1 MAKKSLEDL
10 LEEVKQELEDTI
22 AVLNSLKTEVPEEI
36 RQEINSIR
44 EVQIERLKKL
54 NEYVNQAK
62 KTLEYLSETAEAIEE
77 RLTDTDLRLNNL
89 YAETLQKVE
98 DLLNQIHKEVSK
110 VLETIE
116 ETAKNGA
123 YQGVKEGLEKHLK
136 EFKTSLEELKLT
148 AQHINKILVKNQ
160 KDIEEIFKR
169 YQWSWFVP
177 FLVVSLFLFLG
188 ILYIGFIKENQ
199 EAIAQ
204 ILIGSLEILFFL
216 IGTLSIWKISN
227 RFPQKWVAYLISIFL
242 LGVALLVGYTTYI
255 GKIVI
260 TKKEVCDLPKP
271 NNVEHYKDGR
281 TCYFYKS
288 GYYIDQKGNWYEIP
302 VVLCK

>member
-89 YAETLQKVE
+89 YNETLQKVE

-110 VLETIE
+110 VLGTIE

-123 YQGVKEGLEKHLK
+123 YQGVKEGLGKHLK
-136 EFKTSLEELKLT
+136 EIKTSLEELKLT
-148 AQHINKILVKNQ
+148 ARHINKNLVKNQ
-160 KDIEEIFKR
+160 KDIEEIFER

-177 FLVVSLFLFLG
+177 FLVVSLFLFLS

-242 LGVALLVGYTTYI
+242 LVVALFVGYTTYK

>member
-54 NEYVNQAK
+54 NEYVNKAK

-123 YQGVKEGLEKHLK
+123 YQGVKEGLGKHLK

-148 AQHINKILVKNQ
+148 ARNINKNLVKNQ
-160 KDIEEIFKR
+160 KDIEEIFER

-188 ILYIGFIKENQ
+188 ILYIGALKENSKTS
-199 EAIAQ
+199 AQ
-204 ILIGSLEILFFL
+204 FLIGSLEILFFL
-216 IGTLSIWKISN
+216 IGAYSIWKISN
-227 RFPQKWVAYLISIFL
+227 RFPQKWMAYLISIFL
-242 LGVALLVGYTTYI
+242 LAVALFVGYTTYK

-271 NNVEHYKDGR
+271 KQTVPQEDGSI
-281 TCYFYKS
+281 CYFYDGWYKAN
-288 GYYIDQKGNWYEIP
+288 GEWHKGEIAI
-302 VVLCK
+302 CK

>member
-1 MAKKSLEDL
+1 MTKKSLEDL

-22 AVLNSLKTEVPEEI
+22 AVLNSLKKEVPEEI

-54 NEYVNQAK
+54 NEYVNKAK

-123 YQGVKEGLEKHLK
+123 YQGTKQGLEKYLK
-136 EFKTSLEELKLT
+136 EVKTSLEELKLT
-148 AQHINKILVKNQ
+148 ARHINKNLVKNQ
-160 KDIEEIFKR
+160 KDIEEIFER
-169 YQWSWFVP
+169 YQWSWFP
-177 FLVVSLFLFLG
+177 AFLFVSAILFAG
-188 ILYIGFIKENQ
+188 ILYIGAIKENQ
-199 EAIAQ
+199 ETAAQ

-216 IGTLSIWKISN
+216 SGTYTVWKLSN

-242 LGVALLVGYTTYI
+242 LVVALFVGYTTYK

-260 TKKEVCDLPKP
+260 TKKEICDLPKP
-271 NNVEHYKDGR
+271 KQTVPQKDGSI
-281 TCYFYKS
+281 CYFYDGWYKAN
-288 GYYIDQKGNWYEIP
+288 GEWHKGEIAI
-302 VVLCK
+302 CK

>member
-89 YAETLQKVE
+89 YNETLQKVE

-110 VLETIE
+110 VLGTIE

-123 YQGVKEGLEKHLK
+123 YQGVKEGLGKHLK
-136 EFKTSLEELKLT
+136 EIKTSLEELKLT
-148 AQHINKILVKNQ
+148 ARHINKNLVKNQ
-160 KDIEEIFKR
+160 KDIEEIFER
-169 YQWSWFVP
+169 YQWSWFP
-177 FLVVSLFLFLG
+177 AFLFVSAILFAG
-188 ILYIGFIKENQ
+188 ILYIGAIKENQ
-199 EAIAQ
+199 ETAAQ
-204 ILIGSLEILFFL
+204 ILIGSLEIFFFL
-216 IGTLSIWKISN
+216 IGTYTVWKLSN

-242 LGVALLVGYTTYI
+242 LVVALFVGYTTYK

-281 TCYFYKS
+281 TCYFYDGWYKAY
-288 GYYIDQKGNWYEIP
+288 GKWHKGEIAI
-302 VVLCK
+302 CK